1 MIKKLKL
8 SAIKFLCGILTA
20 SSVFSVPHACFA
32 STVPERVN
40 SLLQD
45 IYSENPELKKRE
57 KSIRETIY
65 NRLKIARERNYSGKI
80 SSDYALLEN
89 ASSKEDVFEKIYDSN
104 FWKGNESKSGPGS
117 QIKSTESVRKNLPKL
132 IEKYEL

>member
-1 MIKKLKL
+1 MIKKIKL

-20 SSVFSVPHACFA
+20 ASVLAMPHTCFA

-57 KSIRETIY
+57 KSIREAIY
-65 NRLKIARERNYSGKI
+65 DRLKIARERNYAGKV
-80 SSDYALLEN
+80 SSCHAILEN
-89 ASSKEDVFEKIYDSN
+89 ASSKEEAFEKIYDSN
-104 FWKGNESKSGPGS
+104 FWGSSESKSGPGS
-117 QIKSTESVRKNLPKL
+117 QI
-132 IEKYEL
+132 